1 VRPLAVAGVLAATVL
16 GALALAPGDDVEV
29 RVATFNIEVFPSEHT
44 DLDRVVDT
52 IVAADADVMAL
63 QEIAN
68 PLLLQ
73 LTLASASQRTH
84 RDLVVVRSVCDPQ
97 GWYVNAL
104 VYDAARWRPVVTRDY
119 PALDPSGDAAC
130 TRGEQSALLGVF
142 EDEDGH
148 ELAVLSVHL
157 RAYPSGF
164 PKRKK
169 QWSRALEIARAVEE
183 EFDAPTILMGDMNST
198 GFTGEPS
205 EERDFVHDVVADAG
219 FELLTSTLPC
229 SEYWRTKGSPDY
241 EPSILDHVVA
251 AGGKWS
257 QPEVQGYCAR
267 LACRPTPAARMDSDF
282 HHVSDHCP
290 VVVRGTLD

>member
-1 VRPLAVAGVLAATVL
+1 VRRLAVAGVLAATVV
-16 GALALAPGDDVEV
+16 GALLASGDDVDV
-29 RVATFNIEVFPSEHT
+29 RVATFNIELFPSEHT
-44 DLDRVVDT
+44 ALDRVVDT
-52 IVAADADVMAL
+52 IVAADADMMAL

-73 LTLASASQRTH
+73 LALASASHETG
-84 RDLVVVRSVCDPQ
+84 RDLVLVRSACGDT
-97 GWYVNAL
+97 GWFSTAII
-104 VYDAARWRPVVTRDY
+104 YDAARWHPLLTREY
-119 PALDPSGDAAC
+119 PALDPSGGAAC
-130 TRGEQSALLGVF
+130 SRYHQSAMLGVF
-142 EDEDGH
+142 EDDDGH
-148 ELAVLSVHL
+148 QLAVLSVHL
-157 RAYPSGF
+157 RAHSTGF
-164 PKRKK
+164 PVRRE

-219 FELLTSTLPC
+219 FELLTSALPC
-229 SEYWRTKGSPDY
+229 SEYWRPKDTLDY
-241 EPSILDHVVA
+241 EPSVLDHVVA